1 MNIQCYNLYHIY
13 NILPLLIRHNAFGL
27 LRYTVHEDTLFK
39 ITKCFAHNI
48 SYLICM
54 CNNSSKALCAQIL
67 QSKLKNLI
75 SSVKL

>member
-1 MNIQCYNLYHIY
+1 MHLVYSGTLCMKIH
-13 NILPLLIRHNAFGL
+13 
-27 LRYTVHEDTLFK
+27 LFK